1 MYLLRG
7 LRLVV
12 AAVAH
17 WLARS
22 TWEQQDTG
30 VTRGMGSSP
39 PDITW
44 YFTFCLYVLHLK
56 NYFDGVMN
64 IFDQIIAIIDGIIQS
79 LN

>member
-39 PDITW
+39 PYITW
-44 YFTFCLYVLHLK
+44 YFAFCLFVWHLNK
-56 NYFDGVMN
+56 YFDGVMS
-64 IFDQIIAIIDGIIQS
+64 IFDQIIAIIGIIQS